1 MIRAV
6 TATTKARPSPVMR
19 RAEAALDRLDPRVL
33 LAVAVAASGVLL
45 LVLLSHLTFF
55 GDDWDPLLYR
65 RGFNFD
71 VLLRPHGEHILLG
84 PTLIYKGIQAT
95 IGMEKLLPYAVV
107 STASF
112 LASAVLLFLY
122 LRRRVGDWL
131 ALAGVL
137 PVLFMGTAWEV
148 LLWPFEVS
156 FTASMATG
164 IGALLALER
173 GDGRGDALACGLLV
187 VSLAFSELA
196 LSFALGA
203 AVWMIL
209 ARRPWTRA
217 YVVLVPVVL
226 YAAWYGGWG
235 HTAESHVSLDNL
247 LHSPK
252 YVLDAL
258 ASSAASLLGVPNT
271 VSIWVGRPLLI
282 LFVVAVVLRVRSPKP
297 VPQSFWAAVAILL
310 SFWFLDAIGTI
321 PGREPNASRYQ
332 YVGGFLLLMVI
343 ADLASGIRLRRPV
356 VLGALG
362 IACLAVIANLVVL
375 SHYYG
380 RMSNWATRAS
390 GALAAFE
397 VGGASADP
405 NFTTGPANTD
415 IVSLNSLQVGPY
427 LSAVDAFGSPAY
439 GASELAG
446 ASEEARVAADQLLA
460 DAEELRLVAVD
471 HPLPPGGPP
480 PGAAAGTGAGA
491 TAQGSCVKVRGGVSP
506 PLNLPRPGVTVKG
519 PPGSAEIVE
528 LRRFASSFPIRYRL
542 RGAGL
547 LLIRSDRS
555 PRPWQ
560 LRVSGPGPTLICGIA
575 PAG

>member
-1 MIRAV
+1 MH
-6 TATTKARPSPVMR
+6 
-19 RAEAALDRLDPRVL
+19 RAEAALERIDPRAL

-55 GDDWDPLLYR
+55 GDDWDPLLLR
-65 RGFNFD
+65 RGFNLE

-156 FTASMATG
+156 FTASVAAG

-173 GDGRGDALACGLLV
+173 RDDRGDALACALLV

-209 ARRPWTRA
+209 ARRHWSRA
-217 YVVLVPVVL
+217 YVVAVPLVL
-226 YAAWYGGWG
+226 YVAWYAGWG
-235 HTAESHVSLDNL
+235 HTAESHVSVHNL
-247 LHSPK
+247 VHSPK

-258 ASSAASLLGVPNT
+258 ASSTASLLGVPA
-271 VSIWVGRPLLI
+271 SAIIWVRRSLLI
-282 LFVVAVVLRVRSPKP
+282 VLGVAAGLRVRSPKP
-297 VPQSFWAAVAILL
+297 LPRSLWSALAVLL
-310 SFWFLDAIGTI
+310 SFWFLAAISTM
-321 PGREPNASRYQ
+321 PGREPIASRYQ
-332 YVGGFLLLMVI
+332 YVGGVLLLMVL
-343 ADLASGIRLRRPV
+343 AELASGIRLRRPV
-356 VLGALG
+356 VLGVLG
-362 IACLAVIANLVVL
+362 IGCLATIANLVVL
-375 SHYYG
+375 RHNDEK
-380 RMSNWATRAS
+380 MSDWATRAR
-390 GALAAFE
+390 GALAAFQ

-405 NFTTGPANTD
+405 NFITGPDNTD
-415 IVSLNSLQVGPY
+415 IVSLNSLRVGAY
-427 LSAVDAFGSPAY
+427 LSAVHAFGSPAY
-439 GASELAG
+439 GASALAG

-460 DAEELRLVAVD
+460 DAEALRLVPIA
-471 HPLPPGGPP
+471 HPPPPGGPP
-480 PGAAAGTGAGA
+480 PRFSPGAGGGAAPR
-491 TAQGSCVKVRGGVSP
+491 GSCLTVTGPGGASP
-506 PLNLPRPGVTVKG
+506 PVDLPRPGVTVRAPAG
-519 PPGSAEIVE
+519 AAETVE
-528 LRRFASSFPIRYRL
+528 LRRFASSFPLRYQL
-542 RGAGL
+542 RGAGV
-547 LLIRSDRS
+547 LLIRNDRS

-560 LRVSGPGPTLICGIA
+560 LRVSGPGPTRICGLA